1 MVRAGD
7 LLIAPPA
14 MRDPRFRNSVLLVTY
29 HGPQGTQALC
39 INRPQEDYT
48 VNDILTNISVEVEP
62 DQPLFWGGPTAPS
75 TLWMLHS
82 PEWSCDNT
90 ISTGH
95 EWAVSSST
103 SMFADM
109 EVNGHPF
116 FNRFYVGLASWSAGQ
131 LELELE
137 GDKPWT
143 KASSWLVAQAPGPE
157 EVFDI
162 PVDDI
167 WTWACEL
174 SAEQTVRNWMA

>member
-1 MVRAGD
+1 
-7 LLIAPPA
+7 
-14 MRDPRFRNSVLLVTY
+14 
-29 HGPQGTQALC
+29 
-39 INRPQEDYT
+39 
-48 VNDILTNISVEVEP
+48 
-62 DQPLFWGGPTAPS
+62 
-75 TLWMLHS
+75 
-82 PEWSCDNT
+82 
-90 ISTGH
+90 
-95 EWAVSSST
+95 
-103 SMFADM
+103 M